1 MGGAGRRQTG
11 ARAHA
16 RLHDRTSDP
25 PRRRCVRAGMLCRE
39 NKSNKS
45 SPKDDKVMLEEV
57 HAVLL
62 QYYRQWYS
70 AFMFYAG

>member
-1 MGGAGRRQTG
+1 
-11 ARAHA
+11 
-16 RLHDRTSDP
+16 
-25 PRRRCVRAGMLCRE
+25 MLCRE
-39 NKSNKS
+39 NKANKS
-45 SPKDDKVMLEEV
+45 NPKDDRTMLEEV